1 VWGWAA
7 TTSPQWTLVFITWV
21 PEVEHLAPPTPLVFQ
36 LDPPAQPCAVA
47 EQPMAA
53 EQVQAAEPKKIPKS
67 LKRRASLKRK
77 AIEGF
82 VFP

>member
-1 VWGWAA
+1 
-7 TTSPQWTLVFITWV
+7 
-21 PEVEHLAPPTPLVFQ
+21 
-36 LDPPAQPCAVA
+36 
-47 EQPMAA
+47 MAA